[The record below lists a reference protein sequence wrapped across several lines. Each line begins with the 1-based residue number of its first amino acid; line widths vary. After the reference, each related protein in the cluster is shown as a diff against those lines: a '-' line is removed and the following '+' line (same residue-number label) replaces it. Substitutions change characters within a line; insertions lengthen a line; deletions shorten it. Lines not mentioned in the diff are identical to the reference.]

1 MRRLFF
7 RENELWRPA
16 GGDFLR
22 SSAHV
27 LTYAPLR
34 CSEITT
40 RRLTIIRFRQ
50 WGAIFCLWGGDRN
63 ALWRVDY
70 GLWAGRRVAEAT
82 QARPK
87 ACKRPP
93 ERVSR
98 VGGFCCPV
106 PPEPRL
112 AVFRQRR
119 RMQRCYRSHLRYSP
133 MTAVQCRA
141 KDGSL
146 PHMSSLFRPPISL
159 AGPIQTTRCALR
171 HRGGSGGSHNKAPP
185 PQTRLVEAPGTAP
198 GSIMFIPRTVYHHSR
213 QAGTTYIGAT
223 REI

>member
-1 MRRLFF
+1 MRS
-7 RENELWRPA
+7 
-16 GGDFLR
+16 G
-22 SSAHV
+22 AHV

-146 PHMSSLFRPPISL
+146 PHMSSLFRPLIGRADL
-159 AGPIQTTRCALR
+159 IQTTRLR
-171 HRGGSGGSHNKAPP
+171 RFVIRAAGSEPNNSFGPSAC
-185 PQTRLVEAPGTAP
+185 LVEAPGTAP

-213 QAGTTYIGAT
+213 QAGTPYIGAT